1 MMMQEENDLTQE
13 MHMQIAYEV
22 SVKVNAMY
30 NAKLDLLANKIL
42 AERPEINEQHREYT
56 EGVVDGLEWAVR
68 IIRGDKSAS

>member
-13 MHMQIAYEV
+13 MRALVISEATLMT
-22 SVKVNAMY
+22 ND
-30 NAKLDLLANKIL
+30 KLDRIVNKIL
-42 AERPEINEQHREYT
+42 SERPEINEQHREYT